1 MFFWNVNS
9 PLTILLITLSSPFQ
23 RSPRD
28 TKVLSRCLKC
38 PWIFQR
44 LADVNSC
51 LVPIK
56 RRGSLDRTAPN
67 PPHVQPQQ
75 GSHFSPTEEKDPSCF
90 FSAPWST
97 LELSSWWPP
106 AAAPICGS
114 PAPRTPLWRRV
125 RRISPWKPNRKKT
138 WWDFRREVGMD
149 CSSRKSD
156 DSWTAWVIGL

>member
-75 GSHFSPTEEKDPSCF
+75 GSNFSPTEEKDPPCF
-90 FSAPWST
+90 FFQHHGQRSNSPPGGHLLLRLYVARRRRGLLSGDAFVGFP
-97 LELSSWWPP
+97 LENPTGKRPGEILE
-106 AAAPICGS
+106 G
-114 PAPRTPLWRRV
+114 
-125 RRISPWKPNRKKT
+125 K
-138 WWDFRREVGMD
+138 
-149 CSSRKSD
+149 
-156 DSWTAWVIGL
+156 